1 MNCII
6 WPISNLLGLYTGE
19 ISLYPRKMGD
29 ETKTS
34 YEKPFKT
41 MPLDRAFL
49 SFAIILVLTGV
60 VKTSPAENKVMH
72 EQRAVQQQI
81 DPNGMN
87 MKDLVE
93 RLKMLEEK

>member
-1 MNCII
+1 
-6 WPISNLLGLYTGE
+6 
-19 ISLYPRKMGD
+19 MGD

-60 VKTSPAENKVMH
+60 VKTSPAENKVMR
-72 EQRAVQQQI
+72 EQRAVQQQM
-81 DPNGMN
+81 DTGTN
-87 MKDLVE
+87 MKDLME
-93 RLKMLEEK
+93 RLRMLEMR

>member
-1 MNCII
+1 
-6 WPISNLLGLYTGE
+6 
-19 ISLYPRKMGD
+19 MGD
-29 ETKTS
+29 EAKTS

-41 MPLDRAFL
+41 MRLDRAFL

-72 EQRAVQQQI
+72 EQRAVQQQM

>member
-1 MNCII
+1 
-6 WPISNLLGLYTGE
+6 
-19 ISLYPRKMGD
+19 MGD

-41 MPLDRAFL
+41 MPLNRAPL
-49 SFAIILVLTGV
+49 AFAIILVLTGI
-60 VKTSPAENKVMH
+60 VKTSRAENKVMH
-72 EQRAVQQQI
+72 EQSAVQQM
-81 DPNGMN
+81 DTNGTN

>member
-1 MNCII
+1 
-6 WPISNLLGLYTGE
+6 
-19 ISLYPRKMGD
+19 MGD

-60 VKTSPAENKVMH
+60 VKTSPAENKVIR
-72 EQRAVQQQI
+72 EQRAVQQQM

-87 MKDLVE
+87 MKDLVK

>member
-1 MNCII
+1 
-6 WPISNLLGLYTGE
+6 
-19 ISLYPRKMGD
+19 MGD
-29 ETKTS
+29 ERKTS

-72 EQRAVQQQI
+72 EQRAVQQM
-81 DPNGMN
+81 DTNGSTN

>member
-1 MNCII
+1 
-6 WPISNLLGLYTGE
+6 
-19 ISLYPRKMGD
+19 MGV

-41 MPLDRAFL
+41 MPLNRASL
-49 SFAIILVLTGV
+49 AFAIILVLTGV
-60 VKTSPAENKVMH
+60 VKTSRAENKVMH
-72 EQRAVQQQI
+72 EQRAVQQQM
-81 DPNGMN
+81 DTNGTN

>member
-1 MNCII
+1 
-6 WPISNLLGLYTGE
+6 
-19 ISLYPRKMGD
+19 MGD

-41 MPLDRAFL
+41 MRLDRAFL
-49 SFAIILVLTGV
+49 SSAIILVLTGV

-72 EQRAVQQQI
+72 EQRAVQQQL

>member
-1 MNCII
+1 
-6 WPISNLLGLYTGE
+6 
-19 ISLYPRKMGD
+19 MGD

-41 MPLDRAFL
+41 MRLDRAFL

-72 EQRAVQQQI
+72 EQRAVQLGI
-81 DPNGMN
+81 A
-87 MKDLVE
+87 LVE
-93 RLKMLEEK
+93 PLKLWIGGLPK

>member
-1 MNCII
+1 
-6 WPISNLLGLYTGE
+6 
-19 ISLYPRKMGD
+19 MGD

-34 YEKPFKT
+34 YEKPFKN
-41 MPLDRAFL
+41 MCLDHASL
-49 SFAIILVLTGV
+49 AFAILLVLTGI

-72 EQRAVQQQI
+72 EQRAVQQQM

>member
-1 MNCII
+1 
-6 WPISNLLGLYTGE
+6 
-19 ISLYPRKMGD
+19 MGD

-41 MPLDRAFL
+41 MRLDRAFL
-49 SFAIILVLTGV
+49 SFAIILILTGV
-60 VKTSPAENKVMH
+60 VKTSPAENKVIH
-72 EQRAVQQQI
+72 EQGAVQQQM

-87 MKDLVE
+87 MKDLVK